1 MIKAIIID
9 DELHC
14 IETLRWDLENHC
26 PEIEIIAQCQS
37 AKEGKDLIAKLK
49 PELVFL
55 DIEMPVMN
63 GFEML
68 ESMPKIDFDFIITTA
83 YDKFAIKAFKVSAI
97 DYLLKPVDKDELK
110 QAIAKVGQNK
120 SPITQQ
126 QMDLLFSHLKSATL
140 TFPKLALPTVEGIE
154 FVDTSSII
162 KCQADSNYSRLLLKG
177 GKEIMVSRT
186 LKEIEEMLQGQSF
199 FRIHQSHLV
208 NLDEVKKYIRGDG
221 GYVIMNDDSEV
232 TVARSKKEE
241 LLKRF

>member
-1 MIKAIIID
+1 MIKALIID

-26 PEIEIIAQCQS
+26 PEIEVVGQCQS
-37 AKEGKDLIAKLK
+37 AKEGKKLIEKLK

-110 QAIAKVGQNK
+110 QAITKVSQKK
-120 SPITQQ
+120 SPITEE
-126 QMDLLFSHLKSATL
+126 QMKLLFSHLNSATK
-140 TFPKLALPTVEGIE
+140 TFPKLALPTVEGLE
-154 FVDTSSII
+154 FVDTKTIL
-162 KCQADSNYSRLLLKG
+162 KCQADSNYSRLQLKE

-186 LKEIEEMLQGQSF
+186 LKEIEEMLQGQNF
-199 FRIHQSHLV
+199 FRVHQSHLV
-208 NLDEVKKYIRGDG
+208 NLDEIKKYVRGDG
-221 GYVIMNDDSEV
+221 GYVIMSNGAEV

-241 LLKRF
+241 LLKQF